1 MNFLL
6 RYNVLHIVILLVLNF
21 IGLYVMPILINDRLN
36 CFVIT
41 TIYFIIVNLSM
52 IFWVCKFGIA
62 SKYSIG
68 KVIKPLNQFN
78 DYLLI
83 VVIFIGSFISVYLLS
98 IAQRY
103 HLFDFLATN
112 LQKPLITPYI
122 NDAKR
127 LRILVTFLMISSTI
141 ILVVSEELF
150 FRAYLFERQFL
161 YMGRFTW
168 LLNGFF
174 WTVYHL
180 FAKSNLIE
188 FLPMALLYSFAYQK
202 KRNLIIT
209 LIAHLM
215 INLISVSRFIFP
227 LYI

>member
-6 RYNVLHIVILLVLNF
+6 RYNVLHIVILLVINF
-21 IGLYVMPILINDRLN
+21 MGLYAMPMLINDRLI

-41 TIYFIIVNLSM
+41 SIYFIIVNLSM
-52 IFWVCKFGIA
+52 IFWVCKYGIT

-68 KVIKPLNQFN
+68 KVIKPLTQFN

-83 VVIFIGSFISVYLLS
+83 VVIFLGSFIFVYLLS

-103 HLFDFLATN
+103 HLFDFLDTN

-127 LRILVTFLMISSTI
+127 LRILVAFLMISSTI

-150 FRAYLFERQFL
+150 FRAYLFEKQFL

-174 WTVYHL
+174 WTIYHL

-227 LYI
+227 LYL